1 MPRLTMQIQ
10 SWKQLNELQPKCS
23 ELYQALESSANFYP
37 NIHCVLKVLLTM
49 PVSTASAERS
59 FSIMRRLK
67 TYLRSTMTDKR
78 LTGLALMN
86 IHTDLEIDSEEVLK
100 QFDVTCRRAMC
111 FVTHYLRACMCVNVR
126 AFLSPFIF
134 HLRIR

>member
-1 MPRLTMQIQ
+1 MQIQ
-10 SWKQLNELQPKCS
+10 SWKQLNELQPKRS
-23 ELYQALESSANFYP
+23 AFYQALESSANFYP

-59 FSIMRRLK
+59 FSTMRRLK
-67 TYLRSTMTDKR
+67 TYLSTMTDKR

-86 IHTDLEIDSEEVLK
+86 IHTDLEIDSEEVLLAEG
-100 QFDVTCRRAMC
+100 QCVLA
-111 FVTHYLRACMCVNVR
+111 VTHYLRARVCVNVH

-134 HLRIR
+134 HL